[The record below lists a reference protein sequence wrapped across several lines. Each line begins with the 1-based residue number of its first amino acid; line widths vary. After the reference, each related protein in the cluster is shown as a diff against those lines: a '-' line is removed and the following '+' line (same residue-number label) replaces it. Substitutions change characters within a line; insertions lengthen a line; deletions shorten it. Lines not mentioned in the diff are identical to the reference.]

1 MQFSCKCLINFMDR
15 CSVLISSGVA
25 SDQSCK
31 EKALRYGACTALPP
45 QIAVRTAES
54 VYFVCVCVIVDGTQT
69 LTWLKKNVTQQIN
82 GEKIFRLFVLLLL
95 LFCPA
100 TRCHHSHQNPVLYY
114 CVCTCLIHKSTCTD
128 QVFSVLPPAFSN
140 LIIPRPFNYFL
151 YKSNCHCGSL
161 SVRLQVSRFLLS
173 SQYKGFFEYRD
184 RLDYTK

>member
-1 MQFSCKCLINFMDR
+1 MQFSCKCLINFMDQ

-31 EKALRYGACTALPP
+31 EKALSYGACTALPP

-82 GEKIFRLFVLLLL
+82 GQKYLAFLFFYCYFFVL
-95 LFCPA
+95 PPGA
-100 TRCHHSHQNPVLYY
+100 TTHIRTQFLYY
-114 CVCTCLIHKSTCTD
+114 CVCTSLIHKSTCTD

>member
-1 MQFSCKCLINFMDR
+1 MQFSCKCLINFMDQ

-25 SDQSCK
+25 SDQNCK
-31 EKALRYGACTALPP
+31 EKALSYGACTALPP

-82 GEKIFRLFVLLLL
+82 GEKIFSIFVLLLL

-100 TRCHHSHQNPVLYY
+100 TRCHHSHQNP
-114 CVCTCLIHKSTCTD
+114 TCTD
-128 QVFSVLPPAFSN
+128 QLFSVLPPAFSN